1 MWGFIIKIFSFFF
14 IVLEVANAGRFGSW
28 CSCFSKGCD
37 EEPPQKRHHAAVAV
51 APQPVVIQ
59 VAGRTEDKKRAP
71 IIARAFQRIA
81 PAPGGFL
88 ADGSDAL
95 PPLASLRR
103 HPSSARS
110 IDVGSAGSS
119 VIRTSTYKMVTAPTE
134 EASDKETYR
143 DYVGISAAASALEE
157 SPPAITR
164 GKPILRDTI
173 LLADDTLVHLK
184 LATRQINSKFSTHAL
199 WTADNPDQVR
209 ALCQDGFP
217 HLMVLDNSM
226 PEKDAGLNLA
236 RWVRSFP
243 EGDKVTIFL
252 WTSDDADYF
261 DAAELARLNI
271 TYVPKPQLRV
281 ALEGYLVRFTPAA

>member
-1 MWGFIIKIFSFFF
+1 M
-14 IVLEVANAGRFGSW
+14 A
-28 CSCFSKGCD
+28 
-37 EEPPQKRHHAAVAV
+37 
-51 APQPVVIQ
+51 
-59 VAGRTEDKKRAP
+59 
-71 IIARAFQRIA
+71 
-81 PAPGGFL
+81 
-88 ADGSDAL
+88 
-95 PPLASLRR
+95 
-103 HPSSARS
+103 
-110 IDVGSAGSS
+110 
-119 VIRTSTYKMVTAPTE
+119 TAPTE
-134 EASDKETYR
+134 DTSDREAYR
-143 DYVGISAAASALEE
+143 DYTGTSAAASALEE
-157 SPPAITR
+157 SPPAVTT

-173 LLADDTLVHLK
+173 LLADDTLVQLK
-184 LATRQINSKFSTHAL
+184 LATRQINSKFSTHTL

-261 DAAELARLNI
+261 DAVELTRLNI